1 MKKLNKYSALHLSN
15 ERFAKSNLRL
25 LSYNAKLKDEIKEL
39 KLKKDEIKELK
50 LKKDE
55 YQPDDRICIFY
66 VTDRIYEL
74 QQITNN
80 EKLQKAIRQFKDEL
94 LHNIAVDVM
103 IKRSTN

>member
-25 LSYNAKLKDEIKEL
+25 LSYNAKL
-39 KLKKDEIKELK
+39 KDEIKELK

-80 EKLQKAIRQFKDEL
+80 EKLQKAIREFKDEL

>member
-25 LSYNAKLKDEIKEL
+25 LSYNAKL
-39 KLKKDEIKELK
+39 KDEIKELK

-80 EKLQKAIRQFKDEL
+80 EKLQKAIREFKDEL

-103 IKRSTN
+103 IKRENN

>member
-55 YQPDDRICIFY
+55 YQLNDRICIFY
-66 VTDRIYEL
+66 VTDRIYKL